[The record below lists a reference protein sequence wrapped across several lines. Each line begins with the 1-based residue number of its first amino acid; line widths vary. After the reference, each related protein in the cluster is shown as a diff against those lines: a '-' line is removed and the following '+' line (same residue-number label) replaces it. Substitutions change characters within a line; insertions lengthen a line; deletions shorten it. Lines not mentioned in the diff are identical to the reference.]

1 MIEYDDASVAQL
13 AQSLSRARTGD
24 GTNAEVVQWL
34 RAVSGMARSIPV
46 PQARDAR
53 RSYGRTLLHRCEEFE
68 ILVLHWLPG
77 ARSSIHDH
85 GGALCW
91 LAVAQGEVG
100 VENYLRY
107 DTGATPGYA
116 RIGFEGRAV
125 LETGSIDY
133 RQDDVHLHRCFAGD
147 EHAVS
152 LHVYARPI
160 ERFYTFDERA
170 ETCCEATST
179 YDAILGASR
188 A

>member
-1 MIEYDDASVAQL
+1 MIEPAYASIAQL
-13 AQSLSRARTGD
+13 ARSLKRSRDGD
-24 GTNAEVVQWL
+24 GTNAEVVKWL
-34 RAVSGMARSIPV
+34 RAVSEKAPSIPV
-46 PQARDAR
+46 PHKRDAR
-53 RSYGRTLLHRCEEFE
+53 RNYARTLLHRCDDFE

-91 LAVAQGEVG
+91 FAVAKGEVG
-100 VENYLRY
+100 VENFLRY

-116 RIGFEGRAV
+116 RIGFDGRENLHEGA
-125 LETGSIDY
+125 IDY
-133 RQDDVHLHRCFAGD
+133 RQDDVHLHRCFAGN

-160 ERFYTFDERA
+160 ERFHTFDERA
-170 ETCCEATST
+170 RTCCEATST
-179 YDAILGASR
+179 YDAILDASL